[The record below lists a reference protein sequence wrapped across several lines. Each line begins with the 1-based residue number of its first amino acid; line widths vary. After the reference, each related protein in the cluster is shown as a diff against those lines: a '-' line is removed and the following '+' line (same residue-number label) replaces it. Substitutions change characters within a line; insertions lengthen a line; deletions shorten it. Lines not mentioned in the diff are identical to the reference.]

1 MRINTNTQNRD
12 VHTAT
17 VEHDV
22 ALRIIA
28 ERAAEKLGVCLG
40 HEGVSWRGYF
50 SKRDTSHGIFTDV
63 VIEIIDDHINK
74 PGAAK

>member
-1 MRINTNTQNRD
+1 MRINTNKQHRD

-17 VEHDV
+17 VDHDV

-28 ERAAEKLGVCLG
+28 ERAAEELGVCLE
-40 HEGVSWRGYF
+40 HEGVSWRGYY
-50 SKRDTSHGIFTDV
+50 STRDTSHGIFTDV
-63 VIEIIDDHINK
+63 VIEIINDHMDK